1 MSTTDKDASSSK
13 DYTYLNLQLINTT
26 TSDIPATYNET
37 RLRPI
42 LDDMESY
49 TMSVI
54 RMKVPSSSIP
64 LFEFEDGEYVIGFTL
79 GAGNTNPIPP
89 RVVGYNSRPVT
100 ADPNNRNVFYYNQ
113 FLDDVN
119 AELYLLWQDAL
130 ANPAYAVDG
139 VIPASLRP
147 ALVPPP
153 GLNHLLHHI
162 LNYQEIR
169 IL

>member
-1 MSTTDKDASSSK
+1 MLTDKDASSNK

-64 LFEFEDGEYVIGFTL
+64 LFVFEDGEYVIW
-79 GAGNTNPIPP
+79 I
-89 RVVGYNSRPVT
+89 Y
-100 ADPNNRNVFYYNQ
+100 
-113 FLDDVN
+113 
-119 AELYLLWQDAL
+119 
-130 ANPAYAVDG
+130 
-139 VIPASLRP
+139 
-147 ALVPPP
+147 
-153 GLNHLLHHI
+153 
-162 LNYQEIR
+162 IR
-169 IL
+169 CWEY